1 MTMSEQEHIE
11 QQKIRY
17 DTAMKYDI
25 KQDTFEDFIGVFD
38 TDYNTQ
44 PLIDFFEEQLESN
57 VVLTTKRNSHAIED
71 TQMSL
76 TNVGSLLENET
87 KILFRTE
94 MIGGFLKDYVDIVQ
108 TCYAMYAETYKVLHE
123 FDLQA
128 LNVAVQKTEPGQGYH
143 RWHCEQAKHSH
154 RVAACMMY
162 LNDDFEGGETEF
174 LYQSRRIIPKRGQ
187 FLIWPAT
194 YTHSHRGNP
203 PLSGKKYI
211 ATSWIEQNNY

>member
-1 MTMSEQEHIE
+1 MTTSEQEHIN
-11 QQKIRY
+11 QQKNLY
-17 DTAMKYDI
+17 DIAMKYDI

-38 TDYNTQ
+38 TDYDTQ
-44 PLIDFFEEQLESN
+44 PLLDFFNEQLASN
-57 VVLTTKRNSHAIED
+57 VVLPRNNHAVED
-71 TQMSL
+71 KQMSL
-76 TNVGSLLENET
+76 TNIGSLLEEET
-87 KILFRTE
+87 KITFRTE
-94 MIGGFLKDYVDIVQ
+94 MMGGFLKDYVDIVQ

-123 FDLQA
+123 FELQA
-128 LNVAVQKTEPGQGYH
+128 LNVAMQKTEPGQGYH

>member
-1 MTMSEQEHIE
+1 MTLSEQEHIN
-11 QQKIRY
+11 QQKNLY

-25 KQDTFEDFIGVFD
+25 KQDEFEDFIGIFE
-38 TDYNTQ
+38 TDYDTQ
-44 PLIDFFEEQLESN
+44 PLIDFFDEQLASN
-57 VVLTTKRNSHAIED
+57 VVLPRNSNAVED
-71 TQMSL
+71 KQMTL
-76 TNVGSLLENET
+76 TNVSSLLENET
-87 KILFRTE
+87 KITFRTE
-94 MIGGFLKDYVDIVQ
+94 MMGGFLKDYVDIVQ
-108 TCYAMYAETYKVLHE
+108 TCYAMYAETYKILHDFE
-123 FDLQA
+123 LQA

-174 LYQSRRIIPKRGQ
+174 LYQNKRIVPKRGQ

-194 YTHSHRGNP
+194 YTHAHRGNP

-211 ATSWIEQNNY
+211 TTSWIEQNNY

>member
-1 MTMSEQEHIE
+1 MTTSEQEHIN
-11 QQKIRY
+11 QQKNLY
-17 DTAMKYDI
+17 DIAMKYDI

-38 TDYNTQ
+38 TDYDTQ
-44 PLIDFFEEQLESN
+44 PLLDFFNEQLASN
-57 VVLTTKRNSHAIED
+57 VVLPRNNHAVED
-71 TQMSL
+71 KQMSL
-76 TNVGSLLENET
+76 TNIGSLLEEET
-87 KILFRTE
+87 KITFRTE
-94 MIGGFLKDYVDIVQ
+94 MMGGFLKDYVDIVQ
-108 TCYAMYAETYKVLHE
+108 TCYAMYAETYKVLHD
-123 FDLQA
+123 FQLQA
-128 LNVAVQKTEPGQGYH
+128 INVAVQKTKPGQGYH
-143 RWHCEQAKHSH
+143 RWHCEQAKYSH

-174 LYQSRRIIPKRGQ
+174 LYQNRRIIPKRGQ

>member
-1 MTMSEQEHIE
+1 MTLSEQEHIN
-11 QQKIRY
+11 QQKNLY

-25 KQDTFEDFIGVFD
+25 KQDEFEDFIGIFE
-38 TDYNTQ
+38 TDYDTQ
-44 PLIDFFEEQLESN
+44 PLIDFFDEQLASN
-57 VVLTTKRNSHAIED
+57 VVLPRNSNAVED
-71 TQMSL
+71 KQMTL
-76 TNVGSLLENET
+76 TNVSSLLENET
-87 KILFRTE
+87 KITFRTE
-94 MIGGFLKDYVDIVQ
+94 MMGGFLKDYVDIVQ
-108 TCYAMYAETYKVLHE
+108 TCYAMYAETYKILHDFE
-123 FDLQA
+123 LQA

-143 RWHCEQAKHSH
+143 RWHCEQAKYSH

-194 YTHSHRGNP
+194 YTHAHRGNP

-211 ATSWIEQNNY
+211 TTSWIEQNNY

>member
-1 MTMSEQEHIE
+1 MTISEQEHMN
-11 QQKIRY
+11 QQKTLY

-25 KQDTFEDFIGVFD
+25 KQDSFEDFIGIFE
-38 TDYNTQ
+38 TDYDTQ
-44 PLIDFFEEQLESN
+44 PLIDFFEEQLASN
-57 VVLTTKRNSHAIED
+57 VVLPRNSNVVED
-71 TQMSL
+71 KQMTL
-76 TNVGSLLENET
+76 TNVSSLLENET
-87 KILFRTE
+87 NITFRTE
-94 MIGGFLKDYVDIVQ
+94 MMGGFLKDYVDIVQ
-108 TCYAMYAETYKVLHE
+108 TCYAMYAETYKILHDFE
-123 FDLQA
+123 LQA

-174 LYQSRRIIPKRGQ
+174 LYQNKRIVPKRGQ

-194 YTHSHRGNP
+194 YTHAHRGNP

-211 ATSWIEQNNY
+211 TTSWIEQNDY

>member
-1 MTMSEQEHIE
+1 MTISEQEHMN
-11 QQKIRY
+11 QQKTLY

-25 KQDTFEDFIGVFD
+25 KQDSFEDFIGIFE
-38 TDYNTQ
+38 TDYDTQ
-44 PLIDFFEEQLESN
+44 PLIDFFDEQLASN
-57 VVLTTKRNSHAIED
+57 VVLPRNSNAEED
-71 TQMSL
+71 KQMTL
-76 TNVGSLLENET
+76 TNVSSLLENET
-87 KILFRTE
+87 KITFRTE
-94 MIGGFLKDYVDIVQ
+94 MMGGFLKDYVDIVQ
-108 TCYAMYAETYKVLHE
+108 TCYAMYAETYKILHDFE
-123 FDLQA
+123 LQA

-174 LYQSRRIIPKRGQ
+174 LYQNKRIVPKRGQ

-194 YTHSHRGNP
+194 YTHAHRGNP

-211 ATSWIEQNNY
+211 TTSWIEQNNY